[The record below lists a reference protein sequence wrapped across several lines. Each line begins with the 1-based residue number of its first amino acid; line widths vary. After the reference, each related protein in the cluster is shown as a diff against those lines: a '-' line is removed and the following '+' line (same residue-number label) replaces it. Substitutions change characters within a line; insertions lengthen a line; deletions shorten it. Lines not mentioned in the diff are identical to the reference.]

1 MATRPLFVIIL
12 SLIIDDIEEPELVD
26 ALRSGDDSEPV
37 SQLLLL
43 EELLCTEND
52 SHQHFCTLM
61 FGMKH

>member
-12 SLIIDDIEEPELVD
+12 SLIIDDIEESELVD

-37 SQLLLL
+37 SQLLLIEDL
-43 EELLCTEND
+43 IGTEHD